1 MFIISRRT
9 KLIAILLVVVLAM
22 VACELPE
29 GGLPVPPTD
38 GGEGP
43 EQPLPTDAPPEL
55 EPTEAPPEPEP
66 TQPPPEPEPTQ
77 PPPEP
82 EPTQAPPPDSGEGET
97 DQADITKIL
106 LVGLSVLV
114 IIGFGIIVAV
124 IIGGRDKSKSTTAAE
139 QPPAPMTVQD
149 HLNVATPKAAEL
161 YQRFAELVQTFGA
174 VEIVATQTRI
184 DFRVRMIFASAA
196 FREDSLLVQLV
207 MPERLENPRVIRVDT
222 YTQSSFANYL
232 YIRTFDDFDA
242 EFNAWLHEAYNLGV
256 RGI

>member
-1 MFIISRRT
+1 MFIVPRQMKFIV
-9 KLIAILLVVVLAM
+9 ILLVLVLAIA
-22 VACELPE
+22 ACELPE
-29 GGLPVPPTD
+29 TGLPLPPTD

-43 EQPLPTDAPPEL
+43 EQPQPTEAPPEP

-82 EPTQAPPPDSGEGET
+82 EATQAPPPDSGGGET

-106 LVGLSVLV
+106 LVGLIVIV

-124 IIGGRDKSKSTTAAE
+124 IIGGRGKSESPPAAE

-149 HLNVATPKAAEL
+149 HLNVASPKAAEL
-161 YQRFAELVQTFGA
+161 YQRFADLVQTFGA

-184 DFRVRMIFASAA
+184 DYRVRMIFASVQ

-207 MPERLENPRVIRVDT
+207 QPQRLESPRVIRVDT

-232 YIRTFDDFDA
+232 YIRSFEDFDA
-242 EFNAWLHEAYNLGV
+242 EFNAWLQEAYNLGV

>member
-1 MFIISRRT
+1 MLKLSRRT
-9 KLIAILLVVVLAM
+9 KLIAILLVLVLAM

-29 GGLPVPPTD
+29 GGLPTQPG

-43 EQPLPTDAPPEL
+43 EEPVPTEAPPEPQ
-55 EPTEAPPEPEP
+55 PTEAPPEPEP
-66 TQPPPEPEPTQ
+66 TQPPPEPAPTDAPVEPA
-77 PPPEP
+77 
-82 EPTQAPPPDSGEGET
+82 PTQAPPDSGAGET

-106 LVGLSVLV
+106 MVGLIVIV

-124 IIGGRDKSKSTTAAE
+124 IIGGRDKSKSAAVAAE
-139 QPPAPMTVQD
+139 QPAPMTVQD
-149 HLNVATPKAAEL
+149 HLNLATPKAADL

-184 DFRVRMIFASAA
+184 DYRVRMIFASVQ

-207 MPERLENPRVIRVDT
+207 LPQRLESPRVIRVDT

-232 YIRTFDDFDA
+232 YIRSFEDFDA
-242 EFNAWLHEAYNLGV
+242 ELNAWLQEAYNLGV

>member
-9 KLIAILLVVVLAM
+9 KLIAILLVLVLAM

-29 GGLPVPPTD
+29 GGLPTQPG

-43 EQPLPTDAPPEL
+43 ELPLPTEAPPET

-77 PPPEP
+77 PPPET
-82 EPTQAPPPDSGEGET
+82 EPTQVPPASGEGET

-106 LVGLSVLV
+106 LVGLIVLV

-139 QPPAPMTVQD
+139 QPPAPKTVQD
-149 HLNVATPKAAEL
+149 HLNVASPKAADL

-184 DFRVRMIFASAA
+184 DYRVRMIFASVQ

-207 MPERLENPRVIRVDT
+207 QPQRLESPRVIRVDT
-222 YTQSSFANYL
+222 YTQSTFANYL
-232 YIRTFDDFDA
+232 YIRSIEDFDA
-242 EFNAWLHEAYNLGV
+242 EFNAWLQEAYNLGV